1 MGLKDVKRFKKVSQF
16 DRHFILIS
24 ESEVANAKSQLAS
37 DIEPQIKALTNRA
50 EVALNELKKKESQL
64 NYKAQKR
71 QSLAHKAKSK
81 LSAEDA
87 GKLQRLSLQKERY
100 EIQIKDEEN
109 QLKEL
114 EDKLKLLNEED
125 NEIFN

>member
-50 EVALNELKKKESQL
+50 EVA
-64 NYKAQKR
+64 
-71 QSLAHKAKSK
+71 
-81 LSAEDA
+81 
-87 GKLQRLSLQKERY
+87 
-100 EIQIKDEEN
+100 
-109 QLKEL
+109 
-114 EDKLKLLNEED
+114 
-125 NEIFN
+125 